1 MANLLDYIDWR
12 GDLDFQR
19 DSLCEV
25 DNLIFSE
32 LAYIPWEEVLEK
44 ASETG
49 EISLQAA
56 ATRFHEK
63 YPEAPPSLGVFL
75 ADKAVRLLYR
85 LSDSARFSSV
95 LVQDY
100 ASYIDAAKDTQFSA
114 TTFRLSDGT
123 FFIAFR
129 GTDDSLA
136 GWKEDF
142 YLAFRDPVPAQQ
154 LACRYLRQVA
164 ERTEGA
170 LYVGGHSKGGNLAV
184 YAAAHVPRAVQGRI
198 LSVYSNDGPGFTREV
213 VTGKAYQSIV
223 DKVESIIP
231 QSSVIGMLM
240 EHEGHYKV
248 VKSRH
253 QGLFQHD
260 GFFWEVRGRCF
271 VEASRLSRESE
282 LFDAALKN
290 TLKNISDEQLELFID
305 SLFQILEAAGATTL
319 SDLGQE
325 KGRQALSMLRTYT
338 HMDEETKEL
347 LAGIVRLLFR
357 EQWQERQRRT
367 HQSATLSRISAMR
380 AKARRGAGMP
390 EKEGGDD
397 EV

>member
-1 MANLLDYIDWR
+1 MANLFDYIDWR

-19 DSLCEV
+19 DCLCEV

-32 LAYIPWEEVLEK
+32 LAYIPWEEVLDPSCDRE
-44 ASETG
+44 

-56 ATRFHEK
+56 ATRFQEK
-63 YPEAPPSLGVFL
+63 YPEGPPSLGVFL

-85 LSDSARFSSV
+85 LSDSHRFSTV

-100 ASYIDAAKDTQFSA
+100 ASHIDAAKDTQFSA
-114 TTFRLSDGT
+114 TTFRLPDGT
-123 FFIAFR
+123 FYIAFR

-142 YLAFRDPVPAQQ
+142 YLAFREPVPAQQ
-154 LACRYLRQVA
+154 LADLYLREIA
-164 ERTEGA
+164 ERTEGN

-184 YAAAHVPRAVQGRI
+184 YAAAHAPGDVQARMI
-198 LSVYSNDGPGFTREV
+198 SVYSNDGPGFTREM
-213 VTGKAYQSIV
+213 VTGEAYRSIV
-223 DKVESIIP
+223 DKVVSIIP
-231 QSSVIGMLM
+231 HSSVIGMLL
-240 EHEGHYKV
+240 EHEERYKV

-260 GFFWEVRGRCF
+260 GFYWEVKGRAF
-271 VEASRLSRESE
+271 VEAQTISRESE

-290 TLKNISDEQLELFID
+290 ALRSISDEQLEQFIE
-305 SLFQILEAAGATTL
+305 SLFQILEAAGAGTL
-319 SDLGQE
+319 SDLGLE
-325 KGRQALSMLRTYT
+325 KGRQAISMLRTYT

-367 HQSATLSRISAMR
+367 HRSAALSHIDAMR
-380 AKARRGAGMP
+380 RKVRKSARDHEGRG
-390 EKEGGDD
+390 D